1 MYFCIPKQKLMKK
14 IFTLLICL
22 LVFAIQVVNAE
33 TKEEVVNSLPA
44 DSLVKAYMYEEY
56 GITTTHNNQLR
67 LLPSAR
73 EKYEVMFDEIRNAKH
88 HVHLEYFNFRNDSIA
103 NALFDLLAEKAAQGV
118 EVRALYDDFG
128 NLSNN
133 RPLQKHHV
141 KALRERGIEI
151 YPYDPIKFPWVN
163 HVLHRDHRKIVVIDG
178 RAAYIGGI
186 NVADYYIHGLP
197 EVGPWRDMHVR
208 ITGDAVSELQ
218 GIFVRMWLLT
228 TNELLAG
235 SSYFPAQDAE
245 TMGKEV
251 AVVDRVPRM
260 NAKAMRR
267 IYAKAIR
274 TAQHTIQLVN
284 PYFVPTPMV
293 KKALK
298 DALKRGVKVE
308 IMLPG
313 KSDIKMTPDGGMYVA
328 NSLRKKGADV
338 YVFNGGFHHT
348 KVLMVDSL
356 YCSLGS
362 CNLDA
367 RSLRFDHEVQAY
379 VFDKE
384 TTAQLI
390 EIFAKD
396 KLDSTLMTADT
407 YRKRKAWNRF
417 LGWFAHLLTP
427 FL

>member
-14 IFTLLICL
+14 ILTLIVCL
-22 LVFAIQVVNAE
+22 LGFSIQVVFAEEKEVMENA
-33 TKEEVVNSLPA
+33 LPA
-44 DSLVKAYMYEEY
+44 DSLIKAYLHEEY
-56 GITTTHNNQLR
+56 GITTTHNNHLR
-67 LLPSAR
+67 LLTTAR
-73 EKYEVMFDEIRNAKH
+73 EKFEVMFDEIKKAKH

-128 NLSNN
+128 NMSNN
-133 RPLQKHHV
+133 QPLQKHHL
-141 KALRERGIEI
+141 KALWERGVEI
-151 YPYDPIKFPWVN
+151 YPYDPVKFPWVN

-178 RAAYIGGI
+178 KAAYIGGM

-235 SSYFPAQDAE
+235 SPYFPEHVAAL
-245 TMGKEV
+245 GKEV
-251 AVVDRVPRM
+251 AIIDRAPRM
-260 NAKAMRR
+260 NAKTMRR
-267 IYAKAIR
+267 TYAQAIR
-274 TAQHTIQLVN
+274 SAQHTIQLVN

-328 NSLRKKGADV
+328 NSLRKKGADI
-338 YVFNGGFHHT
+338 YVFNKGFHHT

-384 TTAQLI
+384 TTLQLI
-390 EIFAKD
+390 NIFDKD

-407 YRKRKAWNRF
+407 YKQRKAWNRF